1 MPPVQGLNVGVIGA
15 GFAGSAA
22 AVMLARAGHGV
33 TVYEAVPE
41 PGPVG
46 AGILLQPTGQH
57 VLQQLGLWAPVHAS
71 GTRVDRLRCR
81 TPSGRVLFDLP
92 YEASARGRFGLGLH
106 RGVLFETLFAELS
119 RARVMV
125 HLGTAIIASEAS
137 GHLRDAQGR
146 LHGPHDLIIV
156 ADGARSQLR
165 SQCFAEATDE
175 PYPWGALWFVAED
188 PEGIFTRELHQVVR
202 GTGKMTGFL
211 PTGQASS
218 GGVPLTSMFWSLPV
232 AALPQWR
239 ATGLDVWKQEI
250 LSFEPRA
257 EPLLAQID
265 DPEQVLFAAYRDV
278 KAPRWH
284 NERIVLI
291 GDAAHAMSPQLGQ
304 GSNLALM
311 DAQVLSQAVADAES
325 VQQSLQLYQRRRGPH
340 VRFYE
345 FANRL
350 CTPFFQ
356 GHGRLSGW
364 LRDALFPVATALP
377 YVRRRMVQTMC
388 GIEQGVLRAPL
399 SLGPGAEHSAR

>member
-1 MPPVQGLNVGVIGA
+1 
-15 GFAGSAA
+15 
-22 AVMLARAGHGV
+22 MLARAGHSV
-33 TVYEAVPE
+33 RVYEAVPD

-46 AGILLQPTGQH
+46 AGILLQPTGQY
-57 VLQQLGLWAPVHAS
+57 VLQQLGLLAPVQS
-71 GTRVDRLRCR
+71 MGTRVDRLRCR
-81 TPSGRVLFDLP
+81 TPRGKVLFDLP
-92 YEASARGRFGLGLH
+92 YEASAQGRFGLGLH

-119 RARVMV
+119 KSNVAVS
-125 HLGTAIIASEAS
+125 LDTAIVGSEAN
-137 GHLRDAQGR
+137 GHLRDAQGQ
-146 LHGPHDLIIV
+146 LHGPHDLVIV
-156 ADGARSQLR
+156 ADGARSQVR
-165 SQCFAEATDE
+165 SQCFTEAKDE

-188 PEGIFTRELHQVVR
+188 PDGIFTRELHQVVR

-211 PTGQASS
+211 PTGQASPQ
-218 GGVPLTSMFWSLPV
+218 GVPLTSMFWSLPV
-232 AALPQWR
+232 DALPQWR
-239 ATGLDVWKQEI
+239 AAGLQAWKQEI

-257 EPLLAQID
+257 EALLAQIH

-284 NERIVLI
+284 HERIVLI

-311 DAQVLSQAVADAES
+311 DARVLCQAVCDAQS
-325 VQQSLQLYQRRRGPH
+325 VQQGLQLYQRRRSPH

-356 GHGRLSGW
+356 RHGRVYGW
-364 LRDALFPVATALP
+364 LRDALFPLATALP

-388 GIEQGVLRAPL
+388 GIEQGVLRSPL
-399 SLGPGAEHSAR
+399 SLGPGAERSIS